1 MLYKKK
7 NAKQIAFTSFLLT
20 ILALSIF
27 IQIPGF
33 QNIIFDSMR
42 GNNET
47 SEQDLIQTSETDYY
61 SKDWI
66 TNGDFSSGSI
76 KWTSEIDG
84 DTSDLSLGIS
94 SGVANYEVAGEKRTF
109 SLSEDPIIGSNWLAV
124 PNPDFPHGPT
134 SNITDSEGLKVYHE
148 FDDHDANQNPSVHWD
163 RNFTMPVDMSN
174 FIIKSASLQVT
185 VNATVDKDVDCP
197 GDTVDQQESYDYVRF
212 YVLVSDLTKT
222 KVYEMAYL
230 QPTDLGAGNPPGNDT
245 LSDTY
250 LIPYLEDDL
259 IFYLN
264 SVLNTDNYNFT
275 VTLGIRIY
283 TADNSN
289 EYDND
294 EFHEILIKSVNLTFE
309 YEKKINQLNK
319 ASWKQDGDLIPAN
332 YEIENATLNFKYMI
346 NAS

>member
-1 MLYKKK
+1 MLYKKKK

-42 GNNET
+42 GNNES

-66 TNGDFSSGSI
+66 TNGDFSSGPTN
-76 KWTSEIDG
+76 WTSEIDG

-94 SGVANYEVAGEKRTF
+94 SGKADYEVTGEKRTF

-134 SNITDSEGLKVYHE
+134 SNFTDSEGLKVYHE

-163 RNFTMPVDMSN
+163 RNFTMPVDMSD

-185 VNATVDKDVDCP
+185 VNATVDEDVDCP

-230 QPTDLGAGNPPGNDT
+230 
-245 LSDTY
+245 Y
-250 LIPYLEDDL
+250 LI
-259 IFYLN
+259 
-264 SVLNTDNYNFT
+264 
-275 VTLGIRIY
+275 
-283 TADNSN
+283 
-289 EYDND
+289 
-294 EFHEILIKSVNLTFE
+294 LT
-309 YEKKINQLNK
+309 
-319 ASWKQDGDLIPAN
+319 
-332 YEIENATLNFKYMI
+332 
-346 NAS
+346 